1 MNLPEYIHRR
11 RSELMG
17 CAILLIICF
26 HSYISLPLPLWKY
39 VVRSNGN
46 MGVDFFVFLAG
57 FGCAFS
63 LKKNPDI
70 GAYFSRR
77 MKRLLPPYYA
87 ALVLFFLAAGLP
99 DLDTLLGMALP
110 ISIWIGYGG
119 AYWYISASVLYYLLV
134 PALMCLMENARWPRI
149 MFLALMGC
157 FSLAVPY
164 ITRAHG
170 PAIAIMRLPAL
181 VAGTAMGVFYHSH
194 HRRRDWWID
203 ALLLAL
209 IYAAGVVLLRHRRL
223 LVRYP
228 FAIID
233 RSQIN
238 RLRKVLRAPMII
250 TAAALVLEGIEKT
263 PLRFV
268 NAFLRFAG
276 RHTLGL
282 YLGHVIARY
291 IALHALDLA
300 NWRLLLFLLTA
311 SWPVALAIEWG
322 GKWLLKL
329 AGRLMRPVPAR
340 PGGE

>member
-1 MNLPEYIHRR
+1 MNLPEYLHRR

-17 CAILLIICF
+17 CAMLLILCF
-26 HSYISLPLPLWKY
+26 HSYTSMPLPLWQY
-39 VVRSNGN
+39 VVRRNGN

-57 FGCAFS
+57 FGCVFS

-77 MKRLLPPYYA
+77 MKRLLPPYYV
-87 ALVLFFLAAGLP
+87 ALAVLC
-99 DLDTLLGMALP
+99 LLCGVPSARTVIGTILP
-110 ISIWIGYGG
+110 ISVWIGYGG
-119 AYWYISASVLYYLLV
+119 SYWYISASVLYYLLV
-134 PALMCLMENARWPRI
+134 PVWMCLMENARWPRI
-149 MFLALMGC
+149 MFLALMAC
-157 FSLAVPY
+157 VSLAVPY
-164 ITRAHG
+164 VTQSHG

-181 VAGTAMGVFYHSH
+181 TAGVAMGVFYHNH

-209 IYAAGVVLLRHRRL
+209 IYAAGVLLLRHKRL

-228 FAIID
+228 VAIID
-233 RSQIN
+233 RSQIS

-291 IALHALDLA
+291 IARHALGLS
-300 NWRLLLFLLTA
+300 NWKLLLFLLTA

-329 AGRLMRPVPAR
+329 VGKLMRPVPA
-340 PGGE
+340 PPA